1 MRESESARKGDETIL
16 VVDDELA
23 CLELTQAMLHRYGYS
38 VITAQSGLQALHLLR
53 DSPDTHV
60 DLAIIDIV
68 MHDMT
73 GLEVA
78 KEIRV
83 AWPALPILFV
93 SSYSQDPTLRPPSTR
108 DVPFLAKP
116 FTSITLTEKI
126 RELLAPKA
134 ASAGDLA

>member
-1 MRESESARKGDETIL
+1 MRESDSARKGDEQIL

-23 CLELTQAMLHRYGYS
+23 CLELMQAMLRRYGYS
-38 VITAQSGLQALHLLR
+38 VVTAQSGLKALELLR
-53 DSPDTHV
+53 DNPAMRI

-78 KEIRV
+78 KELRV
-83 AWPALPILFV
+83 MLPALPILFV

-108 DVPFLAKP
+108 DIPFLAKP
-116 FTSITLTEKI
+116 FTSIVLTEKI
-126 RELLAPKA
+126 RELLSPKA
-134 ASAGDLA
+134 ASATDPL